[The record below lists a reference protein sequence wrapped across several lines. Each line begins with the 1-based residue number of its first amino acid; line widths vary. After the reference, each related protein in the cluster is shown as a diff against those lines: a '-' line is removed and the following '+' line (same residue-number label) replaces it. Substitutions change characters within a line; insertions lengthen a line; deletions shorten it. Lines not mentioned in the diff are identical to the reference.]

1 MKDLILA
8 QALTNI
14 DNELYCYSNE
24 IPNRLFDLLTMLKA
38 NVIQPEVPYV
48 YDLHKLISNSSS

>member
-24 IPNRLFDLLTMLKA
+24 FPNRLFDLLTMLKA

-48 YDLHKLISNSSS
+48 YDLHKLISNLSS